1 MLTHN
6 NFNHEVIIVGAGIAG
21 IAASKILTKKDIPHI
36 ILEASN
42 RVGGRAKKAPDH
54 FGSWFDIGCSYLHEG
69 ETNPF
74 VGISQSLNTPVKTN
88 MGDQFSLEKT
98 KFLINGLCLSKEAR
112 KSILEEEQIFK
123 DKLSKAK
130 HYPSDK
136 ALSSYLN
143 MTSSYF
149 PIFSNLLTGLNGVE
163 PNLVS
168 LKDFASVKE
177 GQDFI
182 IESGMA
188 NLIEKWGS
196 NLTVKFNTAVKKV
209 SWTENRVHI
218 ETTNGGFNSKKLLIT
233 VSNGILS
240 SNQINFLPELPDYKI
255 AAIRNLPMAT
265 LNKVGLCFRDGTF
278 QKNHEGWYVVC
289 SGPSETSISSVMS
302 FEIRTKP
309 KNHMIIFFGGKE
321 AKELELSPKK
331 VLKRIRLMLSNTFG
345 HEVLERI
352 TKSITS
358 SWGLDEYSLGSYSYG
373 LPGKNKDR
381 DLLRK
386 SIDDTLFFAGEATE
400 KYHYG
405 TCHGAYFSGVRA
417 AKEIIPKLKL

>member
-1 MLTHN
+1 MLTDN
-6 NFNHEVIIVGAGIAG
+6 NLNHEVIIVGAGIAG

-69 ETNPF
+69 EINPF
-74 VGISQSLNTPVKTN
+74 VGISQSLNTSIKTD
-88 MGDQFSLEKT
+88 MGDLFTLEKT
-98 KFLINGLCLSKEAR
+98 KFLINGIWFSSKAR
-112 KSILEEEQIFK
+112 KSILEEDQIFK

-130 HYPSDK
+130 NSPKDK
-136 ALSSYLN
+136 ALSSYLD
-143 MTSSYF
+143 MTSPYF

-240 SNQINFLPELPDYKI
+240 SNQINFLPELPDYKV

-265 LNKVGLCFRDGTF
+265 LNKVCLCFRDGTF
-278 QKNHEGWYVVC
+278 QKSQEGWYVAC
-289 SGPSETSISSVMS
+289 GGPSETSISSVMS
-302 FEIRTKP
+302 FEIRRSP

-321 AKELELSPKK
+321 AKELELSHKK

-345 HEVLERI
+345 HDVLERI

-358 SWGLDEYSLGSYSYG
+358 SWGLDEYSLGSYSYA

-386 SIDDTLFFAGEATE
+386 SIDGTLFFAGEATE
-400 KYHYG
+400 KDHYG

-417 AKEIIPKLKL
+417 AKAMISKLKP